1 MSTTSSWRR
10 SGQQPGLE
18 RVVREQFD
26 AAVVANVDLLF
37 QLHALAAGLVS
48 NIAFNTQS
56 HARFNHAVIPLGL
69 VVLSM
74 HDVRILARHANAMR
88 EREIAA
94 CTVWLGNLPRP
105 GDELLEGRAGAYVLH
120 VRMNLLV
127 RELVEILLRGCRLH
141 IAAQERTRKIRVVAE
156 ASDHVRIKPDHLARL
171 DLARTAFLE
180 PRIGARPRTD
190 QTRFDV
196 VTIGCND
203 VLMQMRPEL
212 VLTDARH
219 QCRFQLAHTVLSRA

>member
-1 MSTTSSWRR
+1 MRQPIAWLR
-10 SGQQPGLE
+10 SGEQPRFE
-18 RVVREQFD
+18 RIVREQFD

-37 QLHALAAGLVS
+37 QLHALAASLVS
-48 NIAFNTQS
+48 DIAFYAKG
-56 HARFNHAVIPLGL
+56 HARLYHAVVPLSL
-69 VVLSM
+69 VVFSM

-88 EREIAA
+88 KREIAA
-94 CTVWLGNLPRP
+94 CAVWLGNLPRP
-105 GDELLEGRAGAYVLH
+105 GNELLEGRACAHVLH

-156 ASDHVRIKPDHLARL
+156 ASDHVRIKPDQLARL